1 MSARKVMLWP
11 LAERA
16 HALYAKSLHRFLMRR
31 LSNAEGA
38 RDLAQEVYL
47 RLVRV
52 PHDDLIRYPQA
63 YLFRIASN
71 LMYELRLQERRDPV
85 TFDSR
90 IADYAAHRVSDPAH
104 EPAEQLSL
112 EYQLESMLERLPP
125 LYAAIL
131 VMKKRDG
138 KSYAEIARELCISE
152 HTVKAYLARA
162 IARCR
167 AMARLERYD

>member
-1 MSARKVMLWP
+1 MSARKVIPRP
-11 LAERA
+11 LVEHT

-31 LSNAEGA
+31 LSSAEGA

-52 PHDDLIRYPQA
+52 PQNHLIRYPQA

-71 LMYELRLQERRDPV
+71 LVYELQLRERRDPV

-90 IADYAAHRVSDPAH
+90 IVDYAAQRVSDPAQG
-104 EPAEQLSL
+104 PGEQISL
-112 EYQLESMLERLPP
+112 ERQLESMLARLPP

-138 KSYAEIARELCISE
+138 LSYEEIARELGISI
-152 HTVKAYLARA
+152 HTVKKYISRA
-162 IARCR
+162 VAQVRTTNWR
-167 AMARLERYD
+167 AP